1 MRLTFRVTTSGEQWA
16 VQSPHIDFKKCWPN
30 DADFDEPEFRR
41 EIRAFDDLVMMGSK
55 PGERCALRFASIFLD
70 QFDGWRADCNDDA
83 KLKAAGKFNA
93 IRATVNGRM
102 KREKYGCVRVRIDPI
117 VRPFAGKVYHAL
129 RVRVD
134 RTDRGVPNI
143 AEATRYCAMVVSFIL
158 REIDRDLR
166 AHGQPPC
173 ELGDEVLGYAAARDR
188 EYYAARAKESNA
200 MRGECERNANGYCSP
215 CKFDCPHYRAGRCV
229 DAENLTDEATLMKV
243 PHMAK
248 RMEQLRAERQKESE
262 KEASNE

>member
-30 DADFDEPEFRR
+30 DADFDESEFRR

-55 PGERCALRFASIFLD
+55 PGERCALRFASILLD
-70 QFDGWRADCNDDA
+70 QFDGWLADCNDDA

-143 AEATRYCAMVVSFIL
+143 AEATRYCAMVVSFHL
-158 REIDRDLR
+158 
-166 AHGQPPC
+166 
-173 ELGDEVLGYAAARDR
+173 ARDR
-188 EYYAARAKESNA
+188 PRPSGARPAALRARR
-200 MRGECERNANGYCSP
+200 RGARLRGGARP
-215 CKFDCPHYRAGRCV
+215 RVLRRAGAGKQRDARRVRAQRERILLALQVRLPALSGGAVRRCREP
-229 DAENLTDEATLMKV
+229 DGRGNAHESAAHGEKDGATQGREAEG
-243 PHMAK
+243 K
-248 RMEQLRAERQKESE
+248 REGGKR
-262 KEASNE
+262 